1 MLSTTGRRRF
11 LMPAVILIVAGAI
24 LWLNASKQ
32 RNATTEIVRLLR
44 TVCSDIVNDR
54 NPAGRIN
61 AADPLLVESMIDH
74 LSKVTSAMGK
84 ELEGLEIIVDSGDID
99 VIGNGHASHT
109 AMIRVAGVDQ
119 LGVRIILAD
128 GDPLRIIGIWFPD
141 RM

>member
-1 MLSTTGRRRF
+1 MLSATGRRRF
-11 LMPAVILIVAGAI
+11 LIPAIILIVAGAI
-24 LWLNASKQ
+24 LWLNAGKQ
-32 RNATTEIVRLLR
+32 RNATTEIVALLR
-44 TVCSDIVNDR
+44 LVCSDIVNDR

-74 LSKVTSAMGK
+74 LGKVISAIGK
-84 ELEGLEIIVDSGDID
+84 ELEGLGIIVASGDVD
-99 VIGNGHASHT
+99 VIGNVDASHT

-119 LGVRIILAD
+119 LGVRLIHAD

>member
-1 MLSTTGRRRF
+1 
-11 LMPAVILIVAGAI
+11 MPAVILIVAGAI
-24 LWLNASKQ
+24 VWLNASKQ
-32 RNATTEIVRLLR
+32 RNATTEIVALLR
-44 TVCSDIVNDR
+44 VVCSDIVNDR
-54 NPAGRIN
+54 NPTSRIN
-61 AADPLLVESMIDH
+61 AADPLLIEPMIDH
-74 LSKVTSAMGK
+74 LRKVIPAIGK

-99 VIGNGHASHT
+99 VIGNGDASHT